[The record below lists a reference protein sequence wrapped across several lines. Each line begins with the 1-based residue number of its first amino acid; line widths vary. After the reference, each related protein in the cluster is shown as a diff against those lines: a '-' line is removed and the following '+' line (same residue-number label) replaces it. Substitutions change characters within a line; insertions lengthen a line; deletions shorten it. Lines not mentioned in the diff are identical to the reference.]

1 MGLSYTGKDKAG
13 NDVSLTLFANS
24 LTNKAHQRDE
34 YAFISNALFAGMLTE
49 TPYVTTVTP

>member
-13 NDVSLTLFANS
+13 NDVNLTLFANS